1 MKAQVNR
8 LMQSKGA
15 SREPENVIVTP
26 GSLQAFDLLMRVLV
40 SAGNRV
46 LIEQTIYTTNI
57 QVLSAYQARM
67 TPVTPSLFPF
77 HCAR

>member
-1 MKAQVNR
+1 
-8 LMQSKGA
+8 
-15 SREPENVIVTP
+15 
-26 GSLQAFDLLMRVLV
+26 MRVLV
-40 SAGNRV
+40 SAGDRV

-67 TPVTPSLFPF
+67 TSVAPSLFPF